1 MMFAAFIQSV
11 AGSSRSFRKSFNAT
25 DSRSRGGSAAFHP
38 SSIAHVWDPDSLVEV
53 PAMDLPAGPRLRLV
67 RRWLSPSS
75 GASPG
80 NLLSFFQEIGHRP
93 GLGYLM
99 VDMLHESLLAQAII
113 ELRCSPSG
121 TSELTGHVA
130 LTVLRHIAVFCPNKH
145 VLESEVQA
153 RTPSTV
159 LVASSSLD
167 CQDLA
172 CSPFHAGSEDISTA
186 TVSTNTGHSRVK
198 LFMLRL
204 KC

>member
-38 SSIAHVWDPDSLVEV
+38 SSIVHVWDPDSLVEV

-75 GASPG
+75 GASPS

-99 VDMLHESLLAQAII
+99 VDMLHESLGSSNH
-113 ELRCSPSG
+113 R
-121 TSELTGHVA
+121 VA
-130 LTVLRHIAVFCPNKH
+130 LFSVWDQRAHWTCGSGEPHHIP
-145 VLESEVQA
+145 EYEVK
-153 RTPSTV
+153 
-159 LVASSSLD
+159 
-167 CQDLA
+167 
-172 CSPFHAGSEDISTA
+172 
-186 TVSTNTGHSRVK
+186 VSQS
-198 LFMLRL
+198 
-204 KC
+204 

>member
-11 AGSSRSFRKSFNAT
+11 AGSSRSFRKGLNAT

-75 GASPG
+75 GASSG

-130 LTVLRHIAVFCPNKH
+130 LVSLIIY
-145 VLESEVQA
+145 
-153 RTPSTV
+153 PSTK
-159 LVASSSLD
+159 SR
-167 CQDLA
+167 
-172 CSPFHAGSEDISTA
+172 SP
-186 TVSTNTGHSRVK
+186 N
-198 LFMLRL
+198 LRL
-204 KC
+204 S